1 MGEAILLKSIVR
13 LEVMYWYVLFVKAGK
28 ERKVEQYLSK
38 NLNLKVSIP
47 FIPLQEILF
56 RRAGSIKREIRFL
69 FPGYIFIESILS
81 DQQFLQE
88 INPVINR
95 CSDIIG
101 LLKYSDTEISMKESE
116 KNMLKSLCDSEYC
129 IGASF
134 GVIEGDKIH
143 ITDGPLKGRESVVK
157 KVNRHRREA
166 LVEIEI
172 MGDVR
177 QVTVALEIVEKLVY
191 SN

>member
-1 MGEAILLKSIVR
+1 
-13 LEVMYWYVLFVKAGK
+13 MYWYVLFVKAAK
-28 ERKVEQYLSK
+28 ERKVEQFLSK
-38 NLNLKVSIP
+38 NLNTEVSIP

-56 RRAGSIKREIRFL
+56 RRAGSIKKEIRFL
-69 FPGYIFIESILS
+69 FPGYLFIESILS

-101 LLKYSDTEISMKESE
+101 LLKYSGTEISMKQSE
-116 KNMLKSLCDSEYC
+116 KNMLKSLCDNEYC

-134 GVIEGDKIH
+134 GIIEGDKIH
-143 ITDGPLKGRESVVK
+143 ITDGPLKGLESIVR

-166 LVEIEI
+166 VVEIEI
-172 MGDVR
+172 MGEVR
-177 QVTVALEIVEKLVY
+177 FVTVALEVVEKVVCR
-191 SN
+191 NH

>member
-1 MGEAILLKSIVR
+1 MLIENCIVR

-28 ERKVEQYLSK
+28 ERKIEHYLNK
-38 NLNLKVSIP
+38 LLNSSISTP

-56 RRAGSIKREIRFL
+56 KKAGIMKREVRFL
-69 FPGYIFIESILS
+69 FPGYVFIESVLS
-81 DQQFLQE
+81 DQQFAQE
-88 INPVINR
+88 INPIINR

-101 LLKYSDTEISMKESE
+101 LLKYSETEISMKESE
-116 KNMLKSLCDSEYC
+116 KNMLISLCDNEYC
-129 IGASF
+129 ISSSI

-143 ITDGPLKGRESVVK
+143 ITDGPLKGMESIVR

-166 LVEIEI
+166 VIEIEI

-177 QVTVALEIVEKLVY
+177 LVTVALEVVEKVA
-191 SN
+191 